1 MKLLKMLTPAGLAIG
16 LVCILLVS
24 TSCAQGGY
32 GRHHGMGYDTEEYR
46 GGWSYCPYCG
56 GNLRD
61 REGVE
66 HYRGYGRHH
75 DRWGRGGY
83 GMGPGMMGPGH
94 GRWQDYP
101 EDRRG
106 YRDRDVREK
115 QDPLEKKEARKIV
128 GNMLDRSRNPNLKV
142 GEIEEKKFHFVVDVV
157 TQGGSLVDKLQVDKQ
172 TGRMRSVY

>member
-1 MKLLKMLTPAGLAIG
+1 
-16 LVCILLVS
+16 
-24 TSCAQGGY
+24 
-32 GRHHGMGYDTEEYR
+32 MGYDEGPPR

-61 REGVE
+61 RGDADQ
-66 HYRGYGRHH
+66 YRGYGRHY

-94 GRWQDYP
+94 RPWHGYP
-101 EDRRG
+101 EDRGG

-115 QDPLEKKEARKIV
+115 QEPLEKKEARTIV
-128 GNMLDRSRNPNLKV
+128 SDMLDRSRNPNLKV
-142 GEIEEKKFHFVVDVV
+142 GEIEEKETHFVVDVV

-172 TGRMRSVY
+172 SGRMRSAY